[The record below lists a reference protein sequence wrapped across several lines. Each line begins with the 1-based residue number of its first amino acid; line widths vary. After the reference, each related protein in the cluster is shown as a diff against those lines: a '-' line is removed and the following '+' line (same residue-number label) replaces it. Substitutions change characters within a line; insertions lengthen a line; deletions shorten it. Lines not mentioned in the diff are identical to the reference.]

1 MAGDLLSHP
10 GTAVAASL
18 ICLFAVRFY
27 VAWTVWQRVRG
38 WPPAT
43 ANLPPL
49 RTRSDYPRPNDPL
62 VEGLVFAGA
71 VVVSGLVVVA
81 FSLLDPNETLRSW
94 VWSILFIGS
103 ALVSVTW
110 AFRRIHADDR
120 RTRQRLAQRMATSE
134 SGEPVP

>member
-1 MAGDLLSHP
+1 MVGDLLSQP

-18 ICLFAVRFY
+18 ICPFAVRFY
-27 VAWTVWQRVRG
+27 VAWTVFQRVRG

-43 ANLPPL
+43 TNLPP
-49 RTRSDYPRPNDPL
+49 RRIRSDYPRPNDPL

-71 VVVSGLVVVA
+71 VVVSGLVVVL

-94 VWSILFIGS
+94 VWSGLFFGS

-110 AFRRIHADDR
+110 AFRRIRADDR
-120 RTRQRLAQRMATSE
+120 RARQRLAERMAISE
-134 SGEPVP
+134 PRER